1 MIAPTMLNENYWT
14 EFKVESSDIEFIYNL
29 LMEKAEPLPSA
40 VLLKELITH
49 RIEENKQSF
58 QQQAKDRGSIYLP
71 REQYAK
77 GDHLVFPALEMQ
89 SGKVTALRDGFNP
102 EYENLKVIEVK
113 MGSGETRS
121 FASNLADHA
130 LNSAMEIRADDP
142 NLNADSVLAMHGD
155 LLKTRLSEALKL
167 HEDLAKIA
175 GSWFPRSLLVDIS
188 VGHLNL
194 AEAVLEEANGG
205 PVAIG
210 ELMKQI
216 ELKADVDEKLLEFS
230 FDMALQE
237 DRRFDEV
244 GPAGETLWFLHDME
258 PDDVKEIP
266 AFLKYAPK
274 EYSRE
279 GVQQY
284 LEMFEGNLYD
294 ELESWDSPHVSEK
307 EISISLIYPH
317 WRAGTLPLSNSL
329 KQLFPT
335 AHEAPRVNFTFKDT
349 YTQKNFPGWVV
360 RNQNYISGLTA
371 WYADHEI
378 MPGSLIKVQKSN
390 QPGEI
395 LIHYDKSRQNK
406 EWLKTVLIGSDKGIV
421 FAMLK
426 HNINAEFNERMAIA
440 IPDVAAVDE
449 IWTNRS
455 YEKEPINKT
464 ILRITRELAKLNPQG
479 QVHAQE
485 LYAAV
490 NVVRRCPPSLILAQL
505 LHEPQISHLG
515 DLYFRFSEKEA

>member
-1 MIAPTMLNENYWT
+1 MLNENYWT

-294 ELESWDSPHVSEK
+294 ELESWIHRM
-307 EISISLIYPH
+307 YP
-317 WRAGTLPLSNSL
+317 
-329 KQLFPT
+329 
-335 AHEAPRVNFTFKDT
+335 
-349 YTQKNFPGWVV
+349 
-360 RNQNYISGLTA
+360 
-371 WYADHEI
+371 
-378 MPGSLIKVQKSN
+378 
-390 QPGEI
+390 
-395 LIHYDKSRQNK
+395 
-406 EWLKTVLIGSDKGIV
+406 
-421 FAMLK
+421 
-426 HNINAEFNERMAIA
+426 
-440 IPDVAAVDE
+440 
-449 IWTNRS
+449 
-455 YEKEPINKT
+455 
-464 ILRITRELAKLNPQG
+464 
-479 QVHAQE
+479 
-485 LYAAV
+485 
-490 NVVRRCPPSLILAQL
+490 RRKFQSV
-505 LHEPQISHLG
+505 
-515 DLYFRFSEKEA
+515 